1 MGSAVTFV
9 YGFGKLSPLQD
20 ISALLV
26 SLHSPNKIE
35 YPNES
40 RDGSLLPS
48 PEADHLGSANAMK
61 KKLNNSP
68 EDEIIHR
75 RDLAARLTDTNS
87 FISSE

>member
-1 MGSAVTFV
+1 MESAATFV
-9 YGFGKLSPLQD
+9 YCFGKLSPEVVF
-20 ISALLV
+20 IAGR
-26 SLHSPNKIE
+26 IE

-40 RDGSLLPS
+40 LDVPS
-48 PEADHLGSANAMK
+48 PGADHLGSTNAMKK

-75 RDLAARLTDTNS
+75 RDLAASLTDTNS